1 VAGVAEAGRSA
12 DCGLQRY
19 PAALALAVSLAED
32 LGIDGGLPAGGV
44 VVEEDVDVVFR
55 VIVSMDELR
64 LSVMVFSWRSSLRS
78 KRTVFFLALDDL
90 D

>member
-1 VAGVAEAGRSA
+1 MKTQKY
-12 DCGLQRY
+12 LQRY

-78 KRTVFFLALDDL
+78 KRTYINKI
-90 D
+90 